1 MPEVKPQP
9 RPQLVAAIMMV
20 SSVVLF
26 ALAALIFT
34 GVVALS
40 DAVRIPAALG
50 IGLAAAADLVMALVF
65 FRKGQSS

>member
-1 MPEVKPQP
+1 
-9 RPQLVAAIMMV
+9 MV